1 MLTVQLSDN
10 FVMLFEVHS
19 ILISMEIIV
28 LKSVVMSIV
37 IQYFTSYV
45 SIFCL
50 LMCITIP
57 DNML

>member
-10 FVMLFEVHS
+10 FFMLFEVHS

-28 LKSVVMSIV
+28 LMSVVMSIV